1 MMKVEL
7 LEGAVAIE
15 AGSDLAVA
23 PAAKEKAPKPSRE
36 PLPKRPK
43 RRRWLAPLVAVLLA
57 AAGTAGVYA
66 YVHKPA
72 AAATGSAIEVK
83 KGDLT
88 ETASATG
95 KIQPEV
101 QVDVKSKA
109 SGAVAE
115 VLVKP
120 GDHVEAGQLLVRLD
134 KTDANR
140 QLDSARL
147 SRDRA
152 QADVV
157 SAQSAINV
165 AQIDLKNDQESEA
178 LAQKGVDLG
187 VGSADALRTA
197 QHTTQVAKAG
207 LTQKQA
213 QLSSAQLSLQAAE
226 LAVQDAETQL
236 TNTEIKAPMD
246 GTVLTVSVEK
256 GSIVSSAL
264 TNVNGGTAVLTLA
277 DLSDLRVIGSIS
289 ESQVGDV
296 QPGQEVRIRV
306 DTYADKVF
314 KGVVDRVSPLGT
326 ETSNV
331 VTFDVEIRIDDPNQS
346 LLKSGM
352 NADVEIVTDEQ
363 KDVLLVPITA
373 VQSKGKRR
381 FVTLASGEERAIE
394 TGASDGT
401 VMVVTKGLSDGDSIK
416 SSPVAAPSAAPK
428 ANNQKQ
434 RGGSPMGGMPRGMGG
449 R

>member
-7 LEGAVAIE
+7 LEGVSLDV
-15 AGSDLAVA
+15 GSDAAVA
-23 PAAKEKAPKPSRE
+23 PAAKEKAPKPSRA

-43 RRRWLAPLVAVLLA
+43 RRRWIAPLLAVLLA
-57 AAGTAGVYA
+57 AAGTAGVYT

-72 AAATGSAIEVK
+72 AAATGSSIKVK

-140 QLDSARL
+140 TLDSARL
-147 SRDRA
+147 ARDRA

-157 SAQSAINV
+157 SAQSSINV
-165 AQIDLKNDQESEA
+165 AQIDLKNDQESET

-197 QHTTQVAKAG
+197 QHTTQVAKAT

-213 QLSSAQLSLQAAE
+213 QLSSSQLSLQAAE

-289 ESQVGDV
+289 ESQVGHV
-296 QPGQEVRIRV
+296 QPGQEVQIRV

-352 NADVEIVTDEQ
+352 NADVEIVTEQ
-363 KDVLLVPITA
+363 ERDVLLVPITA

-381 FVTLASGEERAIE
+381 FVTLASGEERSIE
-394 TGASDGT
+394 TGASDGNE
-401 VMVVTKGLSDGDSIK
+401 MIVTKGLAEGDAIK
-416 SSPVAAPSAAPK
+416 SSPVAAPAASAK
-428 ANNQKQ
+428 TNNQNQ
-434 RGGSPMGGMPRGMGG
+434 RGGSSPMGGMPRGMGG